1 MPFDVGFCLGEVNGD
16 VRIIQ
21 QNREGKFEIIEQN
34 RTKVG
39 RKTSTKYPNTWGRE
53 DITHQYKFREGS
65 VLERSAVKN
74 AMSKSDNYPHRAM
87 KKDITMELVPT
98 TPFIRIGDSWTVEV
112 RIKNTTSDSVNVKL
126 VVGGEL
132 VGYTG
137 ADKAKLESHEKS
149 IFLKGFETHKTPINV
164 PASYYSKYVS
174 DNVSIK
180 MRAVAMVPSTEQS
193 VIKSVYCT
201 LGKPNLE
208 FEDMPD
214 NFTWQ
219 TATEFKVAFTNPLD
233 TELTNCEMHV
243 DGSIM
248 TGQMYFDKIANVP
261 AKGRFTHKIKL
272 TPNSSS
278 NFVANGKKSIMVS
291 FSSDQISGIHG
302 SAKVRILPKAIP
314 L

>member
-1 MPFDVGFCLGEVNGD
+1 MPY
-16 VRIIQ
+16 VRICGQ
-21 QNREGKFEIIEQN
+21 R
-34 RTKVG
+34 
-39 RKTSTKYPNTWGRE
+39 
-53 DITHQYKFREGS
+53 
-65 VLERSAVKN
+65 
-74 AMSKSDNYPHRAM
+74 NY
-87 KKDITMELVPT
+87 
-98 TPFIRIGDSWTVEV
+98 
-112 RIKNTTSDSVNVKL
+112 
-126 VVGGEL
+126 
-132 VGYTG
+132 
-137 ADKAKLESHEKS
+137 
-149 IFLKGFETHKTPINV
+149 KGFTVVEDFLRQKIHFITCFSRGNVFSLNFYLFLAHKTPINV

-248 TGQMYFDKIANVP
+248 TGQMYFDKIA
-261 AKGRFTHKIKL
+261 
-272 TPNSSS
+272 
-278 NFVANGKKSIMVS
+278 
-291 FSSDQISGIHG
+291 
-302 SAKVRILPKAIP
+302 
-314 L
+314 